1 MEKKQGS
8 SRGKWALVF
17 ACEAALVVTIVVLIV
32 LFSVPI
38 ERKLMDTVRDLYH
51 AKEVKYSQYQEK
63 ANVFTLMNLDERV
76 KGNRDLRNPLID
88 DAEWH
93 FLYHDFDN
101 ARELSITSLHF
112 SSHNQAREYFYTLP
126 DVSGYQG
133 GAGHTLLDWHEI
145 SDSRVTGIAFRS
157 LSTQTNREVFQSY
170 IVYLESKSVVLIQYS
185 SKQALNDI
193 DREKLSELCYALS
206 LPNPLDEE
214 DTLSD
219 RASELEQKY
228 SWIV

>member
-1 MEKKQGS
+1 MEKNQGS
-8 SRGKWALVF
+8 SRGKWAFVF
-17 ACEAALVVTIVVLIV
+17 VCEAALVVTIAVLIV

-38 ERKLMDTVRDLYH
+38 ERKLMDTVRDLYT

-76 KGNRDLRNPLID
+76 KGNQDLRNPEID
-88 DAEWH
+88 DAEWR
-93 FLYHDFDN
+93 FMYHDFD
-101 ARELSITSLHF
+101 ATRELSITSLHF
-112 SSHNQAREYFYTLP
+112 SSHNLAREYFYTLP
-126 DVSGYQG
+126 DFSAYQG
-133 GAGHTLLDWHEI
+133 DDEHALLDWHEI
-145 SDSRVTGIAFRS
+145 SDSRVTGLAFRR
-157 LSTQTNREVFQSY
+157 LSEKTNREDFKTY
-170 IVYLESKSVVLIQYS
+170 IIYLESKSVVVIQYS

-206 LPNPLDEE
+206 LPNPLEQD